1 MRTRRS
7 LFINVGILI
16 GYLVGWALTPASAAA
31 SGDSSANA
39 SAWRSM
45 LGLGAVPPALIL
57 IGLVWLPESPRYL
70 VASGQ
75 PERAAAVLQR
85 IYTADEAQ
93 ATLETLRRE
102 RQQNKSLSLG
112 AGLRRVFLPARG
124 APREMII
131 GGMGCAFW
139 QQATG
144 VEAVRATAPSHT
156 AGPRSTVRR

>member
-1 MRTRRS
+1 
-7 LFINVGILI
+7 
-16 GYLVGWALTPASAAA
+16 
-31 SGDSSANA
+31 
-39 SAWRSM
+39 M